1 MPKETIDEVLA
12 EKGRLQRL
20 IDELQILNDFSLA
33 MSSTMDVDKIMAQI
47 INKSISIIGVMQGT
61 IMLIDKQSK
70 DSFRT
75 LIRSV
80 DDERG
85 GRLYKLGSFIMGWI
99 IKNQKPLLINDPVK
113 EERFK
118 GLEIEKAGI
127 YNILSVPMIL
137 RDELV
142 GLINLFNKKK
152 RTPFT
157 DHDQRI
163 MSIVATQVASF
174 LVNAK
179 AFEEVQESNE
189 KFQKQTIRLRKQI
202 GVGYGLDSIIGESA
216 KIRELKKQ
224 IKSIAN
230 SPSNVLITGET
241 GTGKELIARVIHTN
255 SDREDMPF
263 VDLNAAAIPENLV
276 ESELFGIE
284 EGVATGV
291 KKRIGIFEQAHNGTL
306 FIDEIGEMSLQSQIK
321 ILRALEERKIRRVG
335 SQRNIDISIR
345 LITAT
350 NKNLKEESKK
360 GTFRPDLFYRL
371 SVFEINLPPLRERR
385 DDITLLTE
393 HFTQKYAAQ
402 MKKVVNGFS
411 REAMEI
417 LCNYDWPGN
426 IRELA
431 NVVERAV
438 ILTRDTVIEVEY
450 LPLDLKGEL
459 EPRLIIDAPF
469 EEALNNFKKN
479 LILRSLRES
488 NNNKA
493 QAARQLNI
501 SRAYLFRL
509 LNQLG
514 LK

>member
-1 MPKETIDEVLA
+1 MHKETIDEVLA
-12 EKGRLQRL
+12 EKGRLQRI

-33 MSSTMDVDKIMAQI
+33 VSSTMDVDKIMAQI

-70 DSFRT
+70 NSFRT
-75 LIRSV
+75 MIRSV
-80 DDERG
+80 DEECG
-85 GRLYKLGSFIMGWI
+85 GRLYKLGSHIMGWM
-99 IKNQKPLLINDPVK
+99 IKNRKPLLINDMVK
-113 EERFK
+113 DERFK
-118 GLEIEKAGI
+118 GLEIEKQGI
-127 YNILSVPMIL
+127 YNLLSVPMIL
-137 RDELV
+137 RNELV
-142 GLINLFNKKK
+142 GSINLFNKKK
-152 RTPFT
+152 QTPFT

-179 AFEEVQESNE
+179 IFEEVQESNE
-189 KFQKQTIRLRKQI
+189 KFQKQTIRLKKQI
-202 GVGYGLDSIIGESA
+202 GVGYGLDAIIGESA
-216 KIRELKKQ
+216 KMQEMKKQ
-224 IKSIAN
+224 IKSIAK
-230 SPSNVLITGET
+230 SPSSVLISGET
-241 GTGKELIARVIHTN
+241 GTGKELIAKVIHNN
-255 SDREDMPF
+255 SGREYMPF
-263 VDLNAAAIPENLV
+263 VDMNAAAIPENLV

-284 EGVATGV
+284 EGIATGV
-291 KKRIGIFEQAHNGTL
+291 KKRIGIFEQAHKGTL
-306 FIDEIGEMSLQSQIK
+306 FIDEIGEMSLQSQVK

-345 LITAT
+345 LIAAT

-360 GTFRPDLFYRL
+360 GSFRSDLYYRL
-371 SVFEINLPPLRERR
+371 SVFEINLPPLREKR
-385 DDITLLTE
+385 DDIPLLTK

-402 MKKVVNGFS
+402 MGKAVKGFS

-438 ILTRDTVIEVEY
+438 ILTRDTVIGVEY
-450 LPLDLKGEL
+450 LPPDLRGEL
-459 EPRLIIDAPF
+459 EPQPVMGASF
-469 EEALNNFKKN
+469 EEAMSNFKKN

-493 QAARQLNI
+493 QAARQLKI

>member
-1 MPKETIDEVLA
+1 
-12 EKGRLQRL
+12 
-20 IDELQILNDFSLA
+20 
-33 MSSTMDVDKIMAQI
+33 
-47 INKSISIIGVMQGT
+47 
-61 IMLIDKQSK
+61 
-70 DSFRT
+70 
-75 LIRSV
+75 
-80 DDERG
+80 
-85 GRLYKLGSFIMGWI
+85 
-99 IKNQKPLLINDPVK
+99 
-113 EERFK
+113 
-118 GLEIEKAGI
+118 
-127 YNILSVPMIL
+127 
-137 RDELV
+137 
-142 GLINLFNKKK
+142 
-152 RTPFT
+152 
-157 DHDQRI
+157 

-174 LVNAK
+174 LINAK
-179 AFEEVQESNE
+179 TFEEVQESNE

-306 FIDEIGEMSLQSQIK
+306 FIDEIGEMSLQSQVK

-459 EPRLIIDAPF
+459 EPRLIIDVPF

>member
-1 MPKETIDEVLA
+1 MHIETINEVLA

-47 INKSISIIGVMQGT
+47 INRSISIIGVVQGT
-61 IMLIDKQSK
+61 IMLVDKQSK

-80 DDERG
+80 DEECG
-85 GRLYKLGSFIMGWI
+85 GRLYKLGSFLMGWM
-99 IKNQKPLLINDPVK
+99 IKNQKPLLINDFATD
-113 EERFK
+113 ERFEK
-118 GLEIEKAGI
+118 LEIEKEGI

-152 RTPFT
+152 HTPFT
-157 DHDQRI
+157 EHDRRI
-163 MSIVATQVASF
+163 MSIIATQVASF

-179 AFEEVQESNE
+179 TFEEVSESSE
-189 KFQKQTIRLRKQI
+189 KFQKQTIRLKKQI
-202 GVGYGLDSIIGESA
+202 GVGYGLDAIIGESL
-216 KIRELKKQ
+216 KIREMKKQ
-224 IKSIAN
+224 IKSIAG
-230 SPSNVLITGET
+230 SSSNVLISGET
-241 GTGKELIARVIHTN
+241 GTGKELIAKVIHN
-255 SDREDMPF
+255 ISNREDMPF
-263 VDLNAAAIPENLV
+263 VDFNAAAIPENLI
-276 ESELFGIE
+276 ETELFGIE
-284 EGVATGV
+284 EGIATGV
-291 KKRIGIFEQAHNGTL
+291 KKRIGLFEQAHKGTL
-306 FIDEIGEMSLQSQIK
+306 FIDEIGEMSLQSQVK

-335 SQRNIDISIR
+335 GQHNIDISIR
-345 LITAT
+345 LIAAT

-360 GTFRPDLFYRL
+360 GTFRSDLYYRL
-371 SVFEINLPPLRERR
+371 SVLQINLPPLRERR
-385 DDITLLTE
+385 DDIPLLTE
-393 HFTQKYAAQ
+393 LFTQKYAAQ
-402 MKKVVNGFS
+402 MGKEVKGFS
-411 REAMEI
+411 REAMEV
-417 LCNYDWPGN
+417 LCNYQWPGN

-438 ILTRDTVIEVEY
+438 ILTKDLVIETEF
-450 LPLDLKGEL
+450 LPPELCEAPEAQPVLDV
-459 EPRLIIDAPF
+459 AF
-469 EEALNNFKKN
+469 EDALNTFKKN

-493 QAARQLNI
+493 QAARNLHI

>member
-1 MPKETIDEVLA
+1 DL
-12 EKGRLQRL
+12 RLFYCALKTLPRY
-20 IDELQILNDFSLA
+20 DELQILNDFSLA
-33 MSSTMDVDKIMAQI
+33 VSSTMEVDKIMAQI
-47 INKSISIIGVMQGT
+47 INKSIGIIGVMQGT

-70 DSFRT
+70 DSLRT

-80 DDERG
+80 DDKCG
-85 GRLYKLGSFIMGWI
+85 GRLYTLGSHLMGWM
-99 IKNQKPLLINDPVK
+99 IKNRKPLLINDMAK
-113 EERFK
+113 DQRFK
-118 GLEIEKAGI
+118 QSEIEKEGV
-127 YNILSVPMIL
+127 YNLLSVPMIL
-137 RDELV
+137 RDELI
-142 GLINLFNKKK
+142 GLINLFNKK
-152 RTPFT
+152 RQTLFT
-157 DHDQRI
+157 DHDKRI

-179 AFEEVQESNE
+179 TFEEVQASKE
-189 KFQKQTIRLRKQI
+189 KFQKQTIRLKKQI
-202 GVGYGLDSIIGESA
+202 GVGYGLDAIIGENA
-216 KIRELKKQ
+216 KIREIKKQ
-224 IKSIAN
+224 IKSITK
-230 SPSNVLITGET
+230 SPSSVLISGET
-241 GTGKELIARVIHTN
+241 GTGKELIAKVIHNN

-284 EGVATGV
+284 EGIATGV

-306 FIDEIGEMSLQSQIK
+306 FIDEIGEMSLQSQVK

-345 LITAT
+345 LIAAT

-360 GTFRPDLFYRL
+360 GTFRPDLYYRL

-385 DDITLLTE
+385 DDIPLLTE
-393 HFTQKYAAQ
+393 HFTQKFAAQ
-402 MKKVVNGFS
+402 MGREVKGFS
-411 REAMEI
+411 REAGEI

-438 ILTRDTVIEVEY
+438 ILTKDTIIDMKY
-450 LPLDLKGEL
+450 LPPDLRGEL
-459 EPRLIIDAPF
+459 EPQPVMGVSF
-469 EEALNNFKKN
+469 EDALNKFKKN
-479 LILRSLRES
+479 LILSSLRES
-488 NNNKA
+488 KNNKA
-493 QAARQLNI
+493 QAARLLKI

-509 LNQLG
+509 LKQLE

>member
-1 MPKETIDEVLA
+1 MHKETIEKVLA
-12 EKGRLQRL
+12 EKGRLQRI
-20 IDELQILNDFSLA
+20 IDELQILNDFSMA

-61 IMLIDKQSK
+61 IMLIDKQST
-70 DSFRT
+70 DSLRT

-80 DDERG
+80 DEDCR
-85 GRLYKLGSFIMGWI
+85 GRLYKLGSFLMGWMM
-99 IKNQKPLLINDPVK
+99 KNQKPLCINDFTTD
-113 EERFK
+113 ERFK
-118 GLEIEKAGI
+118 KLEIEKEGI

-152 RTPFT
+152 QIPFT

-174 LVNAK
+174 LINAK
-179 AFEEVQESNE
+179 TFEEVQESKE
-189 KFQKQTIRLRKQI
+189 KLQKQTIRLKKQI
-202 GVGYGLDSIIGESA
+202 GVEYGLDAIIGESL
-216 KIRELKKQ
+216 KIQDIKRQ
-224 IKSIAN
+224 IKSIAM
-230 SPSNVLITGET
+230 SPTSVLISGET
-241 GTGKELIARVIHTN
+241 GTGKELIAKVIHNN

-263 VDLNAAAIPENLV
+263 VDINAAAIPENLV

-284 EGVATGV
+284 EGIATGV
-291 KKRIGIFEQAHNGTL
+291 KKRVGIFEQAHKGTL
-306 FIDEIGEMSLQSQIK
+306 FIDEIGEMSFQSQVK
-321 ILRALEERKIRRVG
+321 ILRALEERQIRRVG

-345 LITAT
+345 LIAAT

-360 GTFRPDLFYRL
+360 GNFRSDLYYRL
-371 SVFEINLPPLRERR
+371 SVFEIYLPPLRERR
-385 DDITLLTE
+385 EDIPPLTK

-402 MKKVVNGFS
+402 IGKAVERFS
-411 REAMEI
+411 RQAMEI
-417 LCNYDWPGN
+417 ICNYDWPGN
-426 IRELA
+426 VRELA

-438 ILTRDTVIEVEY
+438 ILTKDVVIETEC
-450 LPLDLKGEL
+450 LPPDLRGEF
-459 EPRLIIDAPF
+459 EPQSVTGVSF
-469 EEALNNFKKN
+469 EDALNNFKKN
-479 LILRSLRES
+479 LILRALHES

-493 QAARQLNI
+493 QAARQLKI

>member
-1 MPKETIDEVLA
+1 MRTETTDDVLA

-20 IDELQILNDFSLA
+20 IDELQILNDFSQA
-33 MSSTMDVDKIMAQI
+33 MSSTMDVDEIMAQI
-47 INKSISIIGVMQGT
+47 INRSISIIGVMQGT

-80 DDERG
+80 DEQHG
-85 GRLYKLGSFIMGWI
+85 GRLYKLGSFLMGWMM
-99 IKNQKPLLINDPVK
+99 KNQKPLLINDIGDD
-113 EERFK
+113 RRLK
-118 GLEIEKAGI
+118 GAEIEKEGI

-152 RTPFT
+152 HTPFT
-157 DHDQRI
+157 GHDQRI
-163 MSIVATQVASF
+163 MSIISTQVASF

-179 AFEEVQESNE
+179 TFEEVHESSE
-189 KFQKQTIRLRKQI
+189 KFQKQTIRLKKQI
-202 GVGYGLDSIIGESA
+202 GVGYGLDAIIGENP
-216 KIRELKKQ
+216 KIREIKKQ
-224 IKSIAN
+224 ITSIAK
-230 SPSNVLITGET
+230 SPASVLIFGET
-241 GTGKELIARVIHTN
+241 GTGKELIAKIIHNN

-284 EGVATGV
+284 EGIATGV
-291 KKRIGIFEQAHNGTL
+291 RKRIGLFEQAHKGTL
-306 FIDEIGEMSLQSQIK
+306 FIDEIGEMSLRSQVK

-335 SQRNIDISIR
+335 GQRNIDLSIR
-345 LITAT
+345 LIAAT

-360 GTFRPDLFYRL
+360 GTFRLDLYYRL
-371 SVFEINLPPLRERR
+371 TVLQINLPPLRERR
-385 DDITLLTE
+385 DDIPLLTE

-402 MKKVVNGFS
+402 MGKEVKGFS

-417 LCNYDWPGN
+417 LCNYEWPGN

-438 ILTRDTVIEVEY
+438 ILTKNLVIESEF
-450 LPLDLKGEL
+450 LPPDLCETPEAQPVL
-459 EPRLIIDAPF
+459 EVAF
-469 EEALNNFKKN
+469 EDALNNFKKN

-493 QAARQLNI
+493 QAARQLHI

>member
-1 MPKETIDEVLA
+1 MNKETIDEVLA
-12 EKGRLQRL
+12 EKGRLQRI

-33 MSSTMDVDKIMAQI
+33 VSSTMDVDKIMAQI
-47 INKSISIIGVMQGT
+47 INKSIRIIGVMQGT
-61 IMLIDKQSK
+61 IMLIDEQSK

-75 LIRSV
+75 MIRSI
-80 DDERG
+80 DEACG
-85 GRLYKLGSFIMGWI
+85 GRLYKLGVHLMGWM
-99 IKNQKPLLINDPVK
+99 IKNRKPLLINDMAK
-113 EERFK
+113 DKRFK

-127 YNILSVPMIL
+127 YNLLSVPMIL
-137 RDELV
+137 RNDLV
-142 GLINLFNKKK
+142 GLINLFNKRKQ
-152 RTPFT
+152 TLFT
-157 DHDQRI
+157 DHDQKI

-179 AFEEVQESNE
+179 TFEEVQESNE
-189 KFQKQTIRLRKQI
+189 KFQKQTIRLKKQI
-202 GVGYGLDSIIGESA
+202 GVDCGLDAIIGESTE
-216 KIRELKKQ
+216 IRELKKQ
-224 IKSIAN
+224 IQSIAE
-230 SPSNVLITGET
+230 SPSSVLISGET
-241 GTGKELIARVIHTN
+241 GTGKELIARVIHNN
-255 SDREDMPF
+255 SDRQDMPF
-263 VDLNAAAIPENLV
+263 VDMNAAAIPENLV

-284 EGVATGV
+284 EGIATGV
-291 KKRIGIFEQAHNGTL
+291 KKRMGIFEQAHNSTL
-306 FIDEIGEMSLQSQIK
+306 FIDEIGEMSSQSQVK

-345 LITAT
+345 LIAAT

-360 GTFRPDLFYRL
+360 GSFRSDLYYRL
-371 SVFEINLPPLRERR
+371 SVFEIHLPPLRERR
-385 DDITLLTE
+385 DDIPHLTE

-402 MKKVVNGFS
+402 MGKAVQGFS

-438 ILTRDTVIEVEY
+438 ILTKDTIIDMEY
-450 LPLDLKGEL
+450 LPPDLRGER
-459 EPRLIIDAPF
+459 EPQPVTGVSF
-469 EEALNNFKKN
+469 EDALNNFKKH

-493 QAARQLNI
+493 QAARQLKI